1 MTTAALM
8 LTPTKPLVVP
18 SPQTPTMV
26 MDRHRIEH
34 SFGTGVITGNHH
46 SLPSSNGG
54 NSDTSTG
61 INPDPSDQM
70 ITTTMQNKRAV
81 GNGNNGDNTGGGVI
95 NRSSPL
101 IRINNEHSKSN
112 LLTTAASNSSPTSSP
127 KSYLSSS
134 SPSSVYSSSSS
145 PSSLSLSAS
154 SSTSGVITSS
164 GSSTSLS
171 PSIAPVIMTP
181 SSSSSSS
188 PSSPSAHSLSSIMVN
203 NGVVVSASSFG
214 NSGINANSNQISN
227 ITGTSSDAC
236 STSSSAYSEEEDID
250 MLDMETVEIDDQ
262 ISSTTPLDLSM
273 PKRNRKCSFSNISS
287 TSIHKDETDI
297 NGLNANHVGGSSGS
311 SMEDEETSSSSTLSS
326 SSTILN
332 HLRNH
337 QHNIGKLSQTTI
349 TPPLLNTTTGN
360 GNGGV
365 AGSAKPSYKKSLI
378 KRYCKCIYSL
388 SIISFVMVRRGTKD
402 NDYLRLFSI

>member
-18 SPQTPTMV
+18 SPQTSTMV

-34 SFGTGVITGNHH
+34 SFGTGAISANHH
-46 SLPSSNGG
+46 SLPSGNGG

-61 INPDPSDQM
+61 IINPSDQM
-70 ITTTMQNKRAV
+70 ITSTMTNKRAV
-81 GNGNNGDNTGGGVI
+81 GNGNGDNTGGGVI

-112 LLTTAASNSSPTSSP
+112 LSTTAASNSSPTSSP
-127 KSYLSSS
+127 ESYLSSS
-134 SPSSVYSSSSS
+134 SPSSIYSSSSS

-171 PSIAPVIMTP
+171 PSITPMIMTP

-188 PSSPSAHSLSSIMVN
+188 PSSPSAHSLSSTMVN
-203 NGVVVSASSFG
+203 NGVAVSASFG
-214 NSGINANSNQISN
+214 NSGINTNSNQISN
-227 ITGTSSDAC
+227 ITGASSDAC

-250 MLDMETVEIDDQ
+250 MLDMETVVDDH

-287 TSIHKDETDI
+287 TSIHKNDTDI
-297 NGLNANHVGGSSGS
+297 NGLSVGRSSGS
-311 SMEDEETSSSSTLSS
+311 STEDEETFSSSTLSS
-326 SSTILN
+326 SSTILD

-337 QHNIGKLSQTTI
+337 HHNIGKLSQATI
-349 TPPLLNTTTGN
+349 TSPSLNSTTGN
-360 GNGGV
+360 GNVANGGI

-378 KRYCKCIYSL
+378 KRYCKCEYSL
-388 SIISFVMVRRGTKD
+388 SISFE
-402 NDYLRLFSI
+402 L